1 MFISFVSKPSQ
12 AVIVLAYHVVFYGIL
27 IFVSM
32 VNQCKD
38 LFISLVLLFLQVAF
52 LATKEGLRVASSCA
66 SATLSILTRE
76 DSR

>member
-1 MFISFVSKPSQ
+1 MFISSVSKPSQ
-12 AVIVLAYHVVFYGIL
+12 AAIVLAVHAVFYGIL

-38 LFISLVLLFLQVAF
+38 LFISLVLLFFQVAF
-52 LATKEGLRVASSCA
+52 LAAEEGPRVAPSFA
-66 SATLSILTRE
+66 ILTRE